1 MCVCGVTGGEQG
13 VVIQGKD
20 FTAVGKLLSKNIKG
34 YCGTVVGYLLVT
46 CAPLLQHIQISD
58 KQLPIQGHISSP
70 PFM

>member
-1 MCVCGVTGGEQG
+1 M
-13 VVIQGKD
+13 VIQGKD

-58 KQLPIQGHISSP
+58 K
-70 PFM
+70 